1 MNISARKIQDFQQ
14 TVLDRYAQH
23 KRDLPRRQ
31 TINPYEIWVSE
42 IMLQQTQ
49 VDRVIPKYLHF
60 LQLFPTIQT
69 LAQGDKSQLLTA
81 RSGLGYNSRAL
92 NLQKAA
98 QIIMHE
104 YGGTVPNTIEQLK
117 KLPGIWPYTAGAICA
132 FAFNQ
137 EVPVVDINIKRVLIH
152 TFGLH
157 ETISS
162 KELET
167 IALQC
172 IPKGKSCERY
182 NALMDYGSS
191 VLTSKKTGIKSAKQS
206 TFQWSQRQVRG
217 NIIKYLTKHGK
228 LSASEA
234 KKIFPHDDF
243 DVILEKM
250 TRDWLVLVH
259 DGVIW
264 L

>member
-1 MNISARKIQDFQQ
+1 
-14 TVLDRYAQH
+14 
-23 KRDLPRRQ
+23 
-31 TINPYEIWVSE
+31 
-42 IMLQQTQ
+42 MLQQTQ

-60 LQLFPTIQT
+60 LELFPTVQD
-69 LAQGDKSQLLTA
+69 LAQADKSQLLA
-81 RSGLGYNSRAL
+81 AWSWLGYNSRAL

-98 QIIMHE
+98 QVIVQE
-104 YGGTVPNTIEQLK
+104 YNAIVPNTIDQLK

-152 TFGLH
+152 TFGLE
-157 ETISS
+157 ETLSS

-172 IPKGKSCERY
+172 VPQGRSCERH

-206 TFQWSQRQVRG
+206 TFQWSKRQVRG
-217 NIIKYLTKHGK
+217 NIIKYLTKYEK
-228 LSASEA
+228 LSITEA
-234 KKIFPHDDF
+234 KKLFSHEAF
-243 DVILEKM
+243 DEIIEKM
-250 TRDWLVLVH
+250 VNDGLIVIT
-259 DGVIW
+259 DGVMV

>member
-1 MNISARKIQDFQQ
+1 MSISHKKIQHFQHI
-14 TVLDRYAQH
+14 VLDRYAQH
-23 KRDLPRRQ
+23 KRDLPWRQ
-31 TINPYEIWVSE
+31 TINPYEIRVSE

-49 VDRVIPKYLHF
+49 VDRVIPKYLNF
-60 LQLFPTIQT
+60 LALFPTLKK
-69 LAQGDKSQLLTA
+69 LADTDKTTLLTA

-98 QIIMHE
+98 QVIMNE

-117 KLPGIWPYTAGAICA
+117 KLPGVWPYTAGAICA

-152 TFGLH
+152 TFGLD

-172 IPKGKSCERY
+172 VPEGKSCERH

-217 NIIKYLTKHGK
+217 NIIKYLTKYGK
-228 LSASEA
+228 LSIVEA
-234 KKIFPHDDF
+234 KKLFPHDDF
-243 DVILEKM
+243 DTILEKM
-250 TRDWLVLVH
+250 ISDWLVLVH
-259 DGVIW
+259 DGVIG

>member
-1 MNISARKIQDFQQ
+1 MAISHESIKHFQH

-31 TINPYEIWVSE
+31 TINPYEIRVSE

-98 QIIMHE
+98 QVIMHK
-104 YGGTVPNTIEQLK
+104 YGWTIPNTIEQLK

-132 FAFNQ
+132 FAFNK

-152 TFGLH
+152 TFRLDENIGGR
-157 ETISS
+157 
-162 KELET
+162 ELET

-172 IPKGKSCERY
+172 VPEGKSCERH

-217 NIIKYLTKHGK
+217 NIIKHLTKYGK
-228 LSASEA
+228 ITASEA
-234 KKIFPHDDF
+234 KKLFPHDDF

-250 TRDWLVLVH
+250 TRDWLVLVQ